1 MYFSCT
7 DFPNLEIYFEIVLNV
22 YYFECPGGRD
32 KKRYVTTTF
41 TFVEMVVTRAAESTR
56 SILKAGP

>member
-1 MYFSCT
+1 MYFTYT
-7 DFPNLEIYFEIVLNV
+7 DFPNLEIYFETVLNL
-22 YYFECPGGRD
+22 YYFECPGGRY